1 MQLLLQIFFRYRF
14 FLTFLLLEAISV
26 WAIVRN
32 NAYQSAYSFTSSN
45 LLVAQLYSAKNYI
58 DNYFSL
64 RQVNED
70 LVKQNARLKEDLR
83 RLEIDQLN
91 DTAPLLPH
99 YNYIAA
105 KVINNSVFRNKN
117 YLTINK
123 GTKDGIAIGM
133 GVVSGNGVIGKVK
146 ACSEDYATVTS
157 LLNSDI
163 QVASRIKKNNIICTT
178 KWDML
183 DYRQADLL
191 EIGRHVDLK
200 VNDTIIT
207 SGFSQV
213 YPESYPIGKVKSVNL
228 NKSSSFLKAK
238 IIFFTDFSSLSYV
251 YVIKNKKQNQLDSL
265 QGITITDK

>member
-14 FLTFLLLEAISV
+14 FLTFLLLEAISG

-64 RQVNED
+64 RQINED
-70 LVKQNARLKEDLR
+70 LVNQNAKLKEDLR
-83 RLEIDQLN
+83 RLKIDQFN
-91 DTAPLLPH
+91 DASPLLPQ

-183 DYRQADLL
+183 DYREADLL

-265 QGITITDK
+265 QGTTVIDK